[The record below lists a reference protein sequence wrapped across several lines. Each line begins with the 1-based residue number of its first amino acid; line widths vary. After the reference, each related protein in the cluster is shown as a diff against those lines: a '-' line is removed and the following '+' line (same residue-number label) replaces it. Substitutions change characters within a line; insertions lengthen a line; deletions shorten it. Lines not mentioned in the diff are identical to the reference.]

1 MRSAS
6 APLAL
11 PEVGEVGQD
20 ESDFDLDC
28 DWNVVLLDDDSHSYD
43 YVIEMLGDIF
53 GYDPLQ
59 AYCFAVEVD
68 MKKRVRLWTGARER
82 AEAFQERIHDYGAD
96 PRMEESEGSMSCILE
111 PVY

>member
-1 MRSAS
+1 MRLAS

-11 PEVGEVGQD
+11 PELDDINQSDD
-20 ESDFDLDC
+20 EFDLDT
-28 DWNVVLLDDDSHSYD
+28 DWNVVLLDDDCHTYD

-59 AYCFAVEVD
+59 AFGFAVEVD

-82 AEAFQERIHDYGAD
+82 AEGFQERIHDYGAD
-96 PRMEESEGSMSCILE
+96 PRMENSLGSMSCILE
-111 PVY
+111 PV